1 MKKIYL
7 TVLIVFISITFSLY
21 LTEEYINNKL
31 RKSYRNLLRIFLFS
45 GYSKNLNEIIESKIN
60 NEIKKIKKLVL

>member
-21 LTEEYINNKL
+21 LTEGYINYKL
-31 RKSYRNLLRIFLFS
+31 SINEVNVSNEVKGSNSTQALKMTFNS
-45 GYSKNLNEIIESKIN
+45 LN
-60 NEIKKIKKLVL
+60 